1 MLKIETVSDMFRRAR
16 ELRAQ
21 GGRIA
26 LVPTMGALHMGHRA
40 LIEEARKAADT
51 VVVSIFV
58 NPLQFGPSEGLAAY
72 PRTPEADAA
81 FCSEAQVDAVFM
93 PASEE
98 IYPRGYST
106 YVTEEMYSKPLCG
119 ISRPTHF
126 RGVTTIMAK
135 LINIVRPDCLVMGR
149 KDVQQIAVVRKM
161 IADLHFEVAVIE
173 VPTVR
178 DTDGLAYGVRT
189 RDLTAS
195 QRQEA
200 TVVQQAL
207 SKAKEMV
214 EAGVRNTDRLVAEVT
229 HIIGQRR
236 RVRVI
241 YVSIVDGTTMDTE
254 REAVPGRSLLMIA
267 VWVDEVRLVD
277 NVAL

>member
-1 MLKIETVSDMFRRAR
+1 MQKIATVSEMQRRAR
-16 ELRAQ
+16 ELRTQ

-26 LVPTMGALHMGHRA
+26 LVPTMGALHAGHRA
-40 LIEEARKAADT
+40 LIAAGRKAADT
-51 VVVSIFV
+51 VVVSVFV

-72 PRTPEADAA
+72 PRTPEADVA
-81 FCSEAQVDAVFM
+81 FCSEAGADLVFLP
-93 PASEE
+93 PAEE

-106 YVTEEMYSKPLCG
+106 YVTEEAYSKPLCG
-119 ISRPTHF
+119 ISRPAHF
-126 RGVTTIMAK
+126 RGVTTIAAK
-135 LINIVRPDCLVMGR
+135 LLNLVRPDCLVMGR

-161 IADLHFEVAVIE
+161 IADLHFEVAIVE
-173 VPTVR
+173 VPIER
-178 DTDGLAYGVRT
+178 EADGLACGVRT

-214 EAGVRNTDRLVAEVT
+214 ESGVRNTDRLVAEVT
-229 HIIGQRR
+229 HIIGQHR

-241 YVSIVDGTTMDTE
+241 YVAIVDGTTMEAE